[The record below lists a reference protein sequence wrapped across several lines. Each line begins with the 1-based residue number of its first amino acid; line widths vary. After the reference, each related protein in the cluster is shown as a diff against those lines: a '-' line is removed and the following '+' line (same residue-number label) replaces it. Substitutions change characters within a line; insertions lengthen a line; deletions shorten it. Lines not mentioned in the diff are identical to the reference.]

1 MVNIMDEF
9 YYKDLIINLFELNES
24 RKYSLLFIYLKFK
37 DTINDPHYKKIFQT
51 YGNLEL
57 IKYNN
62 LDKENKLIDYIYK
75 NFALKYRF
83 NDVDKGKVVKNIII

>member
-1 MVNIMDEF
+1 MNDITKKYFYKKFITDILELDE
-9 YYKDLIINLFELNES
+9 N
-24 RKYSLLFIYLKFK
+24 RKYSLLFIYIKFK
-37 DTINDPHYKKIFQT
+37 DFLNDSNYKKLFKAYSNI
-51 YGNLEL
+51 EL